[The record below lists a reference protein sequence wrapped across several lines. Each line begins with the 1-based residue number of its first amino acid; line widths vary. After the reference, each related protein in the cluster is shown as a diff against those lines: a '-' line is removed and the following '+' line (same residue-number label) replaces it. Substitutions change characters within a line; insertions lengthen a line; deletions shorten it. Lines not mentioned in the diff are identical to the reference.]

1 MYSKITCMTVNVYF
15 RSCCWR
21 LLDEITGWAVTAC
34 YYGGCYYEDCY
45 YGDCYT
51 VIVSVSFSLH
61 FEQKLFLCSGEHI
74 RLLDT
79 LLYF

>member
-1 MYSKITCMTVNVYF
+1 M
-15 RSCCWR
+15 
-21 LLDEITGWAVTAC
+21 LEITGWAFIAC
-34 YYGGCYYEDCY
+34 YYGDCYYGDCYYEDCY

-51 VIVSVSFSLH
+51 EIVSVSFSLH

-74 RLLDT
+74 RPLDT